1 MSVSE
6 NLRKLSERAKTA
18 EDHAA
23 AAKTQ
28 ARADLEQTVN
38 NVRASAE
45 AEGKKVGQAQ
55 AQQAS
60 TEMSATWNDVQ
71 RSWNAHLDKVKS
83 DIHQR
88 KAEIDASDA
97 ESRAEWAESDAVLA
111 IDYAYAAIEEAEY
124 ATLDAILAR
133 REAEDLAV
141 AVSR

>member
-6 NLRKLSERAKTA
+6 SLRKLSERAKVA
-18 EDHAA
+18 EDRAT

-28 ARADLEQTVN
+28 ARTDLERTVDD
-38 NVRASAE
+38 VRASAE
-45 AEGKKVGQAQ
+45 AEGKKIQAQ

-60 TEMSATWNDVQ
+60 TDMSGTWDDVQ

-83 DIHQR
+83 GIQHR
-88 KAEIDASDA
+88 KAELDASGA
-97 ESRAEWAESDAVLA
+97 ENRAEWAETDALLA

-124 ATLDAILAR
+124 VTLDAILAR

-141 AVSR
+141 AATR